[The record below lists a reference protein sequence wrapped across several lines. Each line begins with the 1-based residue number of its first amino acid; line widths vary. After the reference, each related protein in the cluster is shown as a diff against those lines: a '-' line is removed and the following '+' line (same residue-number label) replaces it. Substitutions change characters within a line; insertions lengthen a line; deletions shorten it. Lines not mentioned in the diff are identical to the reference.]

1 MMKSQFI
8 IIDTGFLVALH
19 IKNDKFHKR
28 SVEVSG
34 KIKHRKWITTWP
46 VMVET
51 CHFFVQKNNIQAAML
66 LINLLE
72 SGLLELFQIER
83 KHFSSIKTLLL
94 KYEDLPMDL
103 ADASLV
109 ILAQEL
115 NSGDI
120 VSTDQRDFKTYR
132 WKNHHPFH
140 NLLIE
145 ETT

>member
-1 MMKSQFI
+1 MKSQFI

-19 IKNDKFHKR
+19 TKNDKYHKKT
-28 SVEVSG
+28 VEISE
-34 KIKHRKWITTWP
+34 KIKHRKWITAWP
-46 VMVET
+46 VVVEA
-51 CHFFVQKNNIQAAML
+51 CHFFIQKNNIQAVLL

-72 SGLLELFQIER
+72 NNLLALFQIEK
-83 KHFSSIKTLLL
+83 KHFSDIKTLLL
-94 KYEDLPMDL
+94 KYKDLPMDL

-145 ETT
+145 EIT